1 LTQTLT
7 ISDHTCYFC
16 YQTSSNKQPIVL
28 PHHFQQAA
36 IFAATGL
43 HRSKQA
49 ARIAAAPFQQGAIS
63 AATPLSSS
71 YFCYHASF
79 NDQPVLLPHLFT
91 SSTKLI
97 GM

>member
-1 LTQTLT
+1 M
-7 ISDHTCYFC
+7 
-16 YQTSSNKQPIVL
+16 L
-28 PHHFQQAA
+28 PHHFQQAANFAITLVNHQAA